1 MSENKVDYV
10 KGKQYLYDIDGKFV
24 TMYCFDKSN
33 EYAYL
38 APLTLDKEGNLNVNL
53 TKIKVCS
60 TKEGNLNA
68 DLTKIKVC
76 NTKEGTSYPVTE
88 IRIPDFKK
96 KQEIDKRY
104 EEAVANDRNKK
115 RPFVTFHYTNGEEK
129 SIDLI
134 GANETFD
141 SIVQKLST
149 CISFY
154 IYIEDSRIFINRRN
168 ICYAEFDYRTLKT
181 TE

>member
-10 KGKQYLYDIDGKFV
+10 KGKQYIYDIDGKSV
-24 TMYCFDKSN
+24 VMYCFDKSN

-38 APLTLDKEGNLNVNL
+38 APFTLDE
-53 TKIKVCS
+53 
-60 TKEGNLNA
+60 EGNLNA

-76 NTKEGTSYPVTE
+76 STKEGTTYPVTE
-88 IRIPDFKK
+88 ICIPDFKK
-96 KQEIDKRY
+96 RQEIDKKY